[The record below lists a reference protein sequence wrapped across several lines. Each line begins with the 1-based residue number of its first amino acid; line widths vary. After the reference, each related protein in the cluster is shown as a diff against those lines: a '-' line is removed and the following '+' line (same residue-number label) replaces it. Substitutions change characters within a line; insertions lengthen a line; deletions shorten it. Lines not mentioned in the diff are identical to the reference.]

1 MRRLPAILLALA
13 LLLAISAGTASA
25 AGWDSHYPSPTA
37 GGVGSV
43 ETPGPVLKTLT
54 PELKYQVVGELNCIY
69 VYYADDSRLTLA
81 EQRSNFRLPVLTAQ
95 INSSSLQIPAGI
107 LLPGKNYYWFVESTH
122 ALGSKSENS
131 KTSRKLYFSTATDA
145 K

>member
-1 MRRLPAILLALA
+1 MRRLPIIFLALA
-13 LLLAISAGTASA
+13 LLALSGGTASA
-25 AGWDSHYPSPTA
+25 AGWDSHFPSPA
-37 GGVGSV
+37 AVSVGSV

-54 PELKYQVVGELNCIY
+54 PELKYQVVGELTCLY
-69 VYYADDSRLTLA
+69 VYYGQDSRLTLA
-81 EQRSNFRLPVLTAQ
+81 EQRSNFRVPVLTAQ
-95 INSSSLQIPAGI
+95 VNSSSLQIPAGI